1 MNATWTLRDATQA
14 DLPAIVA
21 IYNQTIPGRMVTAD
35 LGPVSVEQ
43 RQVWFAAHSPDKHP
57 LWVAERDIVKPDGLK
72 AAGFPPV
79 SSAPEGSDRNRSA
92 SSASDLSIEGATKR
106 VVGWLS
112 YSAFHSRAAYDMT
125 AELSIYI
132 DETERGR
139 GLGRYLL
146 ERSIAHA
153 PSIGV
158 VNLVGLIFGHNT
170 PSLALFERFGF
181 ARWGTLPDV
190 AELDGV
196 RRTLVIVG
204 RTV

>member
-35 LGPVSVEQ
+35 LDPVSVEQ
-43 RQVWFAAHSPDKHP
+43 RKAWFAAHSPDKHP

-72 AAGFPPV
+72 AAGFPP
-79 SSAPEGSDRNRSA
+79 EGSDQNRSA

-125 AELSIYI
+125 AELSIYS
-132 DETERGR
+132 DEAERGR

-146 ERSIAHA
+146 ERTIAHA

>member
-1 MNATWTLRDATQA
+1 MNTTTWTLRDATQA

-35 LGPVSVEQ
+35 LEPVSVEQ
-43 RQVWFAAHSPDKHP
+43 RQAWFDAHSPDKHP
-57 LWVAERDIVKPDGLK
+57 LWVAERDGRI
-72 AAGFPPV
+72 
-79 SSAPEGSDRNRSA
+79 
-92 SSASDLSIEGATKR
+92 
-106 VVGWLS
+106 VGWLS

-125 AELSIYI
+125 SELSIYI
-132 DETERGR
+132 DEAERGR

-146 ERSIAHA
+146 ERAMAHA
-153 PSIGV
+153 PSIGI

-181 ARWGTLPDV
+181 DRWGTLPDV